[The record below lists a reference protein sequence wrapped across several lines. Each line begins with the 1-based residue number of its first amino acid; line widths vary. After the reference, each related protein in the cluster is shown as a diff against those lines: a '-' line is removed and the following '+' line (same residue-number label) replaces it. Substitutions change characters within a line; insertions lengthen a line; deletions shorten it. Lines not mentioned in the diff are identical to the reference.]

1 MVRSQWM
8 SFYYYYLRVLGR
20 SALVRHLQEKEQML
34 PLWEGHP
41 DELSY
46 QLSIIAIKKVL
57 LEDLPEEGMFANQ

>member
-34 PLWEGHP
+34 PLWECSRINNVST
-41 DELSY
+41 LT
-46 QLSIIAIKKVL
+46 AITCSVRRK
-57 LEDLPEEGMFANQ
+57 AN